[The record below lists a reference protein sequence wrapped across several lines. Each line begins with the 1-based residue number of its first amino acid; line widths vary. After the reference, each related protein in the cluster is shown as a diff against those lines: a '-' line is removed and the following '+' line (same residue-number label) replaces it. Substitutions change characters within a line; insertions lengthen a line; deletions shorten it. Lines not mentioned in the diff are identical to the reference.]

1 MLSTVHSDLCNG
13 LKKGNHRFSISSK
26 EEASTKR
33 KKQKQK

>member
-1 MLSTVHSDLCNG
+1 MLSTVHSDLCNE
-13 LKKGNHRFSISSK
+13 LKKGNQRFPISWK